1 MNNNYQSM
9 INQSWLITQVK
20 NHKRKLIAA
29 NVVAVIATM
38 LSVPIPLLMPLMVD
52 EVLLNKP
59 STGIEVMNHV
69 LPQSLHSPA
78 GYIGL
83 AFLMIVLMRT
93 ASQLLN
99 ILQNRQFTLVSKTVT
114 YQIRSKM
121 IDKLGLISIQQYE
134 TRGSGSINSH
144 LVTDIETIDK
154 FIGTTLSKFVI
165 SFLTVFGTAGVLLW
179 LDWRL
184 GLFILL
190 VNPLVIYLSRKLG
203 GKVKHLK
210 QKENKSF
217 ERFQNRLIEV
227 LDGIYQLRAANKE
240 SLYLQEL
247 KQQANQIREDADK
260 FAWQSE
266 AAGRLSFLLFLL
278 GFELFRAIAMLMVV
292 FSDLTIG
299 QIFAVFGYLWF
310 MLGPVQ
316 ELLSVQFSWYSAKAA
331 LQRINDLLLLEEEY
345 RPVAKI
351 NPFNQSPSL
360 DIHIQDV
367 EFSYNYDQKI
377 LDKLTLTIPAGKKVA
392 LVGASGSGKSTL
404 IQLLIGVYRAQ
415 SGMILFNKTNCDDIG
430 FKEIRDQISVVLQ
443 NPVLFNDT
451 LRQNLTLGS
460 EYTDHDLWQALNMAQ
475 LDDVINQLSDGLNT
489 LIGRQGV
496 RLSGGQ
502 RQRLSIARMLLTN
515 PKFVILDEATSA
527 LDTATESRL
536 HMAMD
541 TFLTGRTTLIVAHRL
556 SAIKQADLI
565 YVLEDGQVTQAGT
578 HGELLHQQG
587 LYQTLYGAAT
597 IERNQPT
604 KSTTAELSHSGSS
617 YFR

>member
-1 MNNNYQSM
+1 M

-29 NVVAVIATM
+29 NIIAVIATM

-69 LPQSLHSPA
+69 LPQSLHTPV

-99 ILQNRQFTLVSKTVT
+99 ILQSRQFTLVSKTVT

-165 SFLTVFGTAGVLLW
+165 SFLTVLGTACVLLW

-184 GLFILL
+184 GLFILFI
-190 VNPLVIYLSRKLG
+190 NPLVIYFSRKLG

-278 GFELFRAIAMLMVV
+278 GFELFRAVAMLMVV

-331 LQRINDLLLLEEEY
+331 LQRINDLLILEEEY
-345 RPVAKI
+345 RPAAKV
-351 NPFNQSPSL
+351 NPFNQSSSL
-360 DIHIQDV
+360 EIHIQDV
-367 EFSYNYDQKI
+367 EFSYNHDQKI

-392 LVGASGSGKSTL
+392 LVGASGGGKSTL

-415 SGMILFNKTNCDDIG
+415 SGMILFNKTNSDDIG
-430 FKEIRDQISVVLQ
+430 FKEIRDQIAVVLQ

-460 EYTDHDLWQALNMAQ
+460 EYSDHDLWQALKMAQ
-475 LDDVINQLSDGLNT
+475 LDDVISQLSDGLNT

-565 YVLEDGQVTQAGT
+565 YVLEDGQVIQAGT

-587 LYQTLYGAAT
+587 LYQTLYGAAN
-597 IERNQPT
+597 IERNQAIN
-604 KSTTAELSHSGSS
+604 STTEELSHSESS
-617 YFR
+617 YYR